1 MSQPNERARPPAS
14 GSGSA
19 GKLTA
24 DGRRVYRLTTPLVIW
39 WAWVGLLV
47 LCAGDLVIQGHEF
60 VSLQFAFAAL
70 TVTGVVFA
78 CTLWPRVIA
87 DDEGITVLNP
97 FRRFDIPWGAVKG
110 IFLADSVEVRCARS
124 AEKKDKTVFSWALSA
139 PRRARARQQ
148 LRARQW
154 AQGTRSRPS
163 GYDRLPG
170 QGKEMAKILPA
181 EVIARELAGLSDQ
194 AKSGSDGKTATA
206 RAAASS
212 NGDGTGTAV
221 PGAVMRSTWAWL
233 PVASVL
239 LPAIGFVLTEIL
251 K

>member
-1 MSQPNERARPPAS
+1 VSLPNERARPPVT

-24 DGRRVYRLTTPLVIW
+24 DGRRVYRMTTPLVIW
-39 WAWVGLLV
+39 WSWIGLLM
-47 LCAGDLVIQGHEF
+47 LSAGDLVIQGHEF
-60 VSLQFAFAAL
+60 VSLQFALGAL
-70 TVTGVVFA
+70 TVTAMVFA
-78 CTLWPRVIA
+78 CTVWPRVVA
-87 DDEGITVLNP
+87 DGDGITVFNP
-97 FRRFDIPWGAVKG
+97 FRRHDIPWGAVSG
-110 IFLADSVEVRCARS
+110 IFLADSVEVRCARG

-139 PRRARARQQ
+139 PRRARAKQQ

-154 AQGTRSRPS
+154 VQGSRGRPS

-170 QGKEMAKILPA
+170 QGKEIAKMTQA

-194 AKSGSDGKTATA
+194 AKSGSGGETSNA

-212 NGDGTGTAV
+212 NGDGTAIAV
-221 PGAVMRSTWAWL
+221 PGAAMRSTWAWI

-239 LPAIGFVLTEIL
+239 LPAIGFALSEIL
-251 K
+251 R